1 MYDAEHYG
9 GTGMYHIAEVKAL
22 PGYRL
27 WVKYANGISGEVNVS
42 NLAGKG
48 VFAKWKIPGEFE
60 KVAIGSSGE
69 LVWDDYA
76 DLCPDSLYMRIT
88 RKKPEELFPA
98 LKCEHVHA

>member
-69 LVWDDYA
+69 LGWDDYA